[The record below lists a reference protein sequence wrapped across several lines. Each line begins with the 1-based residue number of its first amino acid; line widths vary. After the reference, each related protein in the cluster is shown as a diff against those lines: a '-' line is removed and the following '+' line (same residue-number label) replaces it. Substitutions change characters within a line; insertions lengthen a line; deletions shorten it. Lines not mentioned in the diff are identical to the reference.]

1 MTTIHDIPPEL
12 APHWFRN
19 TAEFWL
25 ARHGE
30 REPSPPPDPSQ
41 EWDLTPS
48 EAETFRRMS
57 EAGSDFGKLKLLA
70 PELMDAADLAEAK
83 RRLAD
88 EGDKAVPFKRSK

>member
-30 REPSPPPDPSQ
+30 REPNHIVDANKMV
-41 EWDLTPS
+41 E
-48 EAETFRRMS
+48 
-57 EAGSDFGKLKLLA
+57 
-70 PELMDAADLAEAK
+70 AADLAEAK

-88 EGDKAVPFKRSK
+88 EGDKAELFHKAH